1 MNRDDDMIRLG
12 LHHHHI
18 DLARSREKFY
28 LDTIMYQR
36 YTFLVNVPMG
46 TNGVSIDF
54 LTSLSEALGSV
65 SSFTQTSSLFE
76 PAMAYF

>member
-1 MNRDDDMIRLG
+1 
-12 LHHHHI
+12 
-18 DLARSREKFY
+18 
-28 LDTIMYQR
+28 MYII
-36 YTFLVNVPMG
+36 FDLVNVPMG